1 MNMSMQNINFTSRSA
16 EIKKADKICRKINNT
31 YPAYSPSKIMLK
43 SIFKKDHD
51 LYKYA
56 SSLQE
61 IIDAKIRRPLH
72 SLRELDLKYLYFKTL
87 TDKTK
92 EYKLANCN
100 EFMNLANLACAV
112 NGMKSVPIKFLA
124 IDENDIIKKDIDHI
138 VLAVPL
144 NGKKVEF
151 DRLTRQKD
159 VIIIDPWLGIAD
171 YAQNIENRYKDFS
184 DIFKLPE
191 GIHLAADTHVKEE
204 DIIPQKMFK
213 NLREMFPELIVDYSF
228 TSKE

>member
-1 MNMSMQNINFTSRSA
+1 MEKQC
-16 EIKKADKICRKINNT
+16 D
-31 YPAYSPSKIMLK
+31 
-43 SIFKKDHD
+43 
-51 LYKYA
+51 
-56 SSLQE
+56 
-61 IIDAKIRRPLH
+61 
-72 SLRELDLKYLYFKTL
+72 
-87 TDKTK
+87 
-92 EYKLANCN
+92 
-100 EFMNLANLACAV
+100 V
-112 NGMKSVPIKFLA
+112 
-124 IDENDIIKKDIDHI
+124 IKKDIDHI

-213 NLREMFPELIVDYSF
+213 NLREMFPELIVDYSL